1 MSVYNLF
8 KEKTVL
14 KCTKYVCDSKNK
26 QRLQSYR
33 PPELLEL
40 LTRFSTLLLVMP
52 DAAVAESEVPW
63 LLDQFLRQVWVSV
76 PTGSRDEAVVLC
88 FLLLW

>member
-1 MSVYNLF
+1 MSAYHLF

-14 KCTKYVCDSKNK
+14 KSIKYYVCDSKNK
-26 QRLQSYR
+26 QRLQSSS

-52 DAAVAESEVPW
+52 DAAVAELEVQW
-63 LLDQFLRQVWVSV
+63 LLDQFLRQIWVSV
-76 PTGSRDEAVVLC
+76 PTGSRDKAVVIY
-88 FLLLW
+88 FL